1 MKLFIEREEFKKLNV
16 GFGLDEGMY
25 VIFMYTCTVLQVWTN
40 THTHITHTHTGLANP
55 TKKFIVYYNERT
67 SCGEWIVKLKKKT
80 ALYITFMSHDLIA
93 FKVVCQGNPGHGS
106 RFIENTAGEKLV
118 SESMIII
125 L

>member
-1 MKLFIEREEFKKLNV
+1 
-16 GFGLDEGMY
+16 
-25 VIFMYTCTVLQVWTN
+25 
-40 THTHITHTHTGLANP
+40 
-55 TKKFIVYYNERT
+55 
-67 SCGEWIVKLKKKT
+67 
-80 ALYITFMSHDLIA
+80 MSHDLIA